1 MAAAE
6 RLTIKI
12 TATDSL
18 NSCCRLGQTTSL
30 SSSKVAAKKPPLRP
44 VSAGVC
50 GEAVSVSSE
59 VGLVTNLA
67 MPELTP
73 VPWARDGK
81 QASYWTL
88 INGSFRFESKRLG

>member
-1 MAAAE
+1 M
-6 RLTIKI
+6 
-12 TATDSL
+12 
-18 NSCCRLGQTTSL
+18 
-30 SSSKVAAKKPPLRP
+30 
-44 VSAGVC
+44 
-50 GEAVSVSSE
+50 SSE